1 MSEIA
6 ASPYVLG
13 HDDRELRRLAFQAS
27 ILNPV
32 TEQLL
37 RRAGLSAGMSVLDF
51 GCGVGDISV
60 IAAHLVGPSGRVTG
74 VDIDEGTLSIARGRV
89 LERGLTNVCFVQ
101 SNVLDFRPGGLVDV
115 TTGRHILIHVPEPLA
130 LVETSFSALKR
141 GGIAIFQE
149 YDFSVVHPAYPRAP
163 LRERCAEIFREFFR
177 RATRDNMGAQLY
189 HLVSKAGFSS
199 VDCRA
204 EYAIDGGAG
213 SPCYEWFA
221 ESLRAILPRAEALGV
236 ISTSEIDVGTLAE
249 ELRLEAVA
257 NESSFPAPVMV
268 GCIGRKP

>member
-1 MSEIA
+1 MSETA

-13 HDDRELRRLAFQAS
+13 HHDRELRRLAFQAS

-32 TEQLL
+32 TEQLF
-37 RRAGLSAGMSVLDF
+37 RRAGLSSGMSVLDF
-51 GCGVGDISV
+51 GCGVGDIS
-60 IAAHLVGPSGRVTG
+60 ILAARLVGPSGRVTG
-74 VDIDEGTLSIARGRV
+74 VDIDEATLSIARGRV
-89 LERGLTNVCFVQ
+89 LEKGLNNVTFIQ
-101 SNVLDFRPGGLVDV
+101 ANVLDFCPEAPVDA

-130 LVETSFSALKR
+130 LVETSFAALKP

-149 YDFSVVHPAYPRAP
+149 YDFSVVHPAYPGTP

-189 HLVSKAGFSS
+189 HLVCKAGFSS

-204 EYAIDGGAG
+204 EYSIDGGAT
-213 SPCYEWFA
+213 SPYYEWFA

-236 ISTSEIDVGTLAE
+236 LSASDLDVDLLAE
-249 ELRLEAVA
+249 QLRREAIA
-257 NESSFPAPVMV
+257 NASSFPAPVMV
-268 GCIGRKP
+268 GCIARKP